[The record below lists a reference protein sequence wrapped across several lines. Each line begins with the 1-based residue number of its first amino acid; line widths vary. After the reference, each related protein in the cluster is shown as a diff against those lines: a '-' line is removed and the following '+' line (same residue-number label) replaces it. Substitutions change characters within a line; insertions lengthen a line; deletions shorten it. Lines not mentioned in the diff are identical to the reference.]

1 MVNEVNK
8 IVYNTLVAERSI
20 HLPRVG
26 TLSIVRHAAVAESRS
41 RVTSPK
47 WTVEFSVQGVATSVV
62 DVIAIE
68 GGVDILRAED
78 IYSRWIDRVSN
89 DSTLKIEGVGVL
101 RDSSFVAERAFLDL
115 FNTPSVA
122 TLHVKRRN
130 GGRVVLFVLAIIAV
144 TLLGAV
150 SAWYQE
156 EIMSLFNPQQESVSE
171 PIVEQVENTIT
182 DQPEIPL
189 DEIFVQEDIIIKAV
203 AEGVVK
209 GVTDEVIEIFTV
221 EPEPI
226 EEEEVTK
233 TVADASETK
242 VVTEVAANAPK
253 VEVVE
258 RTVAKTPAAPAVPA
272 TPAAPVVESWTA
284 RNDIRHYVVAG
295 TYSNMANAERAVSLL
310 VKKYDDLDCKIFE
323 LGKMYAVAVFGSKNY
338 DDCNAFV
345 QKHRQ
350 ELKEVWV
357 FTPKKFR

>member
-26 TLSIVRHAAVAESRS
+26 ILSIVRHAAVAESRS

-47 WTVEFSVQGVATSVV
+47 WTVEFSAQGVATSVV

-156 EIMSLFNPQQESVSE
+156 EIMSLFNLQQESVSE

-226 EEEEVTK
+226 EEEEVTE
-233 TVADASETK
+233 TVAD
-242 VVTEVAANAPK
+242 APK

-258 RTVAKTPAAPAVPA
+258 KTVAKTPAAPAVPA

-323 LGKMYAVAVFGSKNY
+323 LGKMHAVAVFGSKNY

-357 FTPKKFR
+357 FTPKKFK